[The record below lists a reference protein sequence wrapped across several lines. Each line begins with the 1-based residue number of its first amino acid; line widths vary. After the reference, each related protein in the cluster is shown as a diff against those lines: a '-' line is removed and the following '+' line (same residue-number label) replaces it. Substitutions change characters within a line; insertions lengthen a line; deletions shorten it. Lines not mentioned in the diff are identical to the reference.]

1 MSGLVS
7 PDRIANR
14 FAINV
19 VNPGAKHDCTFN
31 FYNFDMKICEYIAH
45 LGNEAKFEL
54 SQAYYIISIAK

>member
-19 VNPGAKHDCTFN
+19 VNPGAKHDCKFD
-31 FYNFDMKICEYIAH
+31 FYNFDMEITKKFAH
-45 LGNEAKFEL
+45 LGDEAEF
-54 SQAYYIISIAK
+54 